1 MSSLDQELETSY
13 RYTGS
18 LHWYKQAIVLM
29 LALPIIYLII
39 GGEYLRCVHVVHVA
53 CYVVGCHHVPK
64 DHTPFYHD
72 LIGFVSL
79 CITGIMYWAHCVLLV
94 LCIGHIVYYW

>member
-1 MSSLDQELETSY
+1 MDLASDSPVWETPSFSLGFSWGMSSLDQELETSY

-53 CYVVGCHHVPK
+53 CYVVGMSSRAKRPHP
-64 DHTPFYHD
+64 
-72 LIGFVSL
+72 
-79 CITGIMYWAHCVLLV
+79 LLS
-94 LCIGHIVYYW
+94 